1 MERLP
6 YIDEHRR
13 QIGAT
18 PERTWAALQNVVADV
33 LAPRLPGLVV
43 RLWGL
48 EPAAG
53 FAIAEQDAPRRLAL
67 RGRHRFSRYELIFE
81 LDPAPGGVTVRA
93 RTSAVFPGL
102 TGRLYRALV
111 IDSRG
116 HVLAVRHVLRQ
127 IASAAERPA

>member
-6 YIDEHRR
+6 YIDEHGTHV
-13 QIGAT
+13 GAT
-18 PERTWAALQNVVADV
+18 PERTWAALQHVVAGH
-33 LAPRLPGLVV
+33 LTLRLPGPLV

-53 FAIAEQDAPRRLAL
+53 FAIAEEDAPRRMAL
-67 RGRHRFSRYELIFE
+67 RGRHRFARYELAFE

-93 RTSAVFPGL
+93 RTSAAFPGL
-102 TGRLYRALV
+102 KGRLYRALV

-116 HVLAVRHVLRQ
+116 HVLAVRRVLRQ
-127 IASAAERPA
+127 ITRAAERQA